1 MAQASRKSVDGF
13 CRNSCR
19 TRCAGAHSGHP
30 HPTLTPH
37 LEILGHG
44 IVGPVHLRG
53 DVRWPDRS
61 SGLVYPAA
69 GGGDRHRRRGP
80 RGWGGAG
87 DFPPRVNGVC
97 RGAGGAV
104 GRAHRALPPACRY
117 SAAAGRV
124 GGGGLRIS
132 LSVMMGLPAVLAA
145 LWIAIRGSRTR
156 FADYL
161 ALRWPSWTDLA
172 IGVVA
177 LIVLVMGWDLL
188 SRAAG
193 REIAPG
199 FMGEVLNS
207 ARADGSLWLLGIAF
221 VVAAPL
227 SEEFFARGFLY
238 PGWAES
244 FLAPVAPIILSSLV
258 WTALHLQYDWFFFG
272 EVFSIGLLLGYLRY
286 RFNSTWLT
294 ISVHGLNNLAA
305 VVQTMLLAGQG

>member
-1 MAQASRKSVDGF
+1 MDSLDSASSAAPIPVI
-13 CRNSCR
+13 R
-19 TRCAGAHSGHP
+19 TQRPPRIWKFWGTALWGLFIFAVMFVGQIGVVAWF
-30 HPTLTPH
+30 
-37 LEILGHG
+37 IL
-44 IVGPVHLRG
+44 
-53 DVRWPDRS
+53 
-61 SGLVYPAA
+61 
-69 GGGDRHRRRGP
+69 RRGEP
-80 RGWGGAG
+80 I
-87 DFPPRVNGVC
+87 DI
-97 RGAGGAV
+97 
-104 GRAHRALPPACRY
+104 
-117 SAAAGRV
+117 AAAVHVV
-124 GGGGLRIS
+124 GGGLTIS
-132 LSVMMGLPAVLAA
+132 LSVIMGLPAVLAA
-145 LWIAIRGSRTR
+145 LWIAIRISRTR
-156 FADYL
+156 FTDYL

-207 ARADGSLWLLGIAF
+207 ARADGSLWLLVIAF

-238 PGWAES
+238 RGWSES
-244 FLAPVAPIILSSLV
+244 FLGPVGAIILSSLV

-294 ISVHGLNNLAA
+294 VIVHGLNNLAA
-305 VVQTMLLAGQG
+305 VVQTILLTGQG